1 MPEFTFQDE
10 IALSPIHLPRA
21 ALCFAR
27 EITYPDLDVAA
38 YLERLEALA
47 AQARAQLSPTHS
59 LAEQAEALSDFLFI
73 QQRLRGNSQ
82 EYNDPRNSY
91 LNEVLERG
99 LGIPISLSVIYITLA
114 RACGL
119 PAQGI
124 GLPGHFIVSVQD
136 AQGQVYIDPFQ
147 GGARL
152 SRADCFQLV
161 KDSTGYEGSFQADWL
176 QPASPKAIL
185 TRMLN
190 NLRNIYL
197 HQEDWSHALR
207 VVERLR
213 LLQPQLPDLQRD
225 LGVIYHRQGSLR
237 LAAQHYEAYLRLAPQ
252 APDAEAVA
260 SYLRLAAGELAKR
273 N

>member
-1 MPEFTFQDE
+1 MPETTFQDE
-10 IALSPIHLPRA
+10 IAQETIHLPRA

-27 EITYPDLDVAA
+27 EIAYPDLELEI
-38 YLERLEALA
+38 YLERLEGLA
-47 AQARAQLSPTHS
+47 GQARAQLSPAHS

-73 QQRLRGNSQ
+73 QQRLSGNSQ

-99 LGIPISLSVIYITLA
+99 LGIPISLSVIYITVA
-114 RACGL
+114 QECGL

-124 GLPGHFIVSVQD
+124 GLPGHFIVGLQD
-136 AQGQVYIDPFQ
+136 AGSQVYIDPFH

-152 SRADCFQLV
+152 SQADCFQLM
-161 KDSTGYEGSFQADWL
+161 KESTGYQGPFQEDWL
-176 QPASPKAIL
+176 QPASAPAIL

-197 HQEDWSHALR
+197 HQEDWLHALR

-237 LAAQHYEAYLRLAPQ
+237 LAAQYYEAYLRLVPQ
-252 APDAEAVA
+252 APDAETVTA
-260 SYLRLAAGELAKR
+260 YLRLAAAELAKR